1 MRSGW
6 VWLPGSSCEF
16 QRFPAR
22 PVRSGGHR
30 AQGSSWGEQSEL
42 QAARAL
48 GTFMCS
54 LSPAWD
60 LPEAMQRLQGAR
72 GKQKGQQCPGREQ

>member
-1 MRSGW
+1 MG
-6 VWLPGSSCEF
+6 V
-16 QRFPAR
+16 
-22 PVRSGGHR
+22 
-30 AQGSSWGEQSEL
+30 
-42 QAARAL
+42 AARQLLRIPEIPCPACEERWTQSTGKQL
-48 GTFMCS
+48 RGAKRAAGCQGPGTFMCS